1 MKNTLKTGIAL
12 FLIAAFVVFLGA
24 FFKIN
29 QTPAGNVL
37 LLTGMVL
44 QLPAA
49 ILIVLGLIT
58 RSRTV
63 PQR

>member
-1 MKNTLKTGIAL
+1 MKNTLKAGIAL

-29 QTPAGNVL
+29 QTSAGNVL

-58 RSRTV
+58 RSRTM